1 MSAENEG
8 SSRDEVP
15 TPSKKILES
24 SPLSGIAVPIA
35 IVLVGAFI
43 IFGVTK
49 MLSSG
54 KDHRDLIE
62 EMNSKTFGNR
72 WVAAY
77 ELSKFLASS
86 KIPKEDL
93 PWVIENLS
101 KVYYESIDAR
111 TRNFVVLALGS
122 LNNPLSLN
130 VLNKALED
138 QDPQVKFNAVVSL
151 GNMAKD
157 VTIDLTKVEALLQQ
171 EEDPGLKQV
180 ALFTLAS
187 HQYPKTE
194 ALALPLLNSSEK
206 TLRYAAATVLIGF
219 KNPAAIDTINEIS
232 ALGYD
237 NRTPGELN
245 GAQVEGI
252 KTNLLEN
259 IEKSKWN
266 DLLGIV
272 EKMEA
277 TDGNVR
283 VQTKAKQVLK
293 VLKN

>member
-8 SSRDEVP
+8 TP

-77 ELSKFLASS
+77 ELSKFLAGS
-86 KIPKEDL
+86 KIPKEDI

-151 GNMAKD
+151 GNMKD
-157 VTIDLTKVEALLQQ
+157 TAEINWPKVEALLQQ
-171 EEDPGLKQV
+171 DEDAGLKQV

-187 HQYPKTE
+187 HQQPQTE
-194 ALALPLLNSSEK
+194 ALALPLLSSSEK
-206 TLRYAAATVLIGF
+206 TLRYAAATVLIHF
-219 KNPAAIDTINEIS
+219 KNPLAIDTIKEIS

-266 DLLGIV
+266 ELTGIV
-272 EKMEA
+272 EKMEES
-277 TDGNVR
+277 DGNVR
-283 VQTKAKQVLK
+283 VQTKAKLVLK

>member
-8 SSRDEVP
+8 TP

-219 KNPAAIDTINEIS
+219 KNPAAIETVNEIS

-245 GAQVEGI
+245 GAQIEGI

-266 DLLGIV
+266 DLVGIV

-283 VQTKAKQVLK
+283 VQTKAKLVLK

>member
-1 MSAENEG
+1 MSAENQG
-8 SSRDEVP
+8 NP
-15 TPSKKILES
+15 TPTKKILES
-24 SPLSGIAVPIA
+24 SPLSGITVPIA

-54 KDHRDLIE
+54 KNHRDLIE

-86 KIPKEDL
+86 KIPKEDM

-101 KVYYESIDAR
+101 KVYYESVDAR

-122 LNNPLSLN
+122 LNNPLSLP

-151 GNMAKD
+151 GTMDKSS
-157 VTIDLTKVEALLQQ
+157 TIDWPKVEALLQQ
-171 EEDPGLKQV
+171 NEDPGLKQV

-187 HQYPKTE
+187 HKQPKAE
-194 ALALPLLNSSEK
+194 ELALQLLNSSER
-206 TLRYAAATVLIGF
+206 TLRYAAATVLIHY
-219 KNPAAIDTINEIS
+219 KRVEALPAIEEIS
-232 ALGYD
+232 NLKYD
-237 NRTPGELN
+237 NIVPGELN
-245 GAQVEGI
+245 GAQAEGL
-252 KTNLLEN
+252 KMNLLEN
-259 IEKSKWN
+259 IEKTKWIE
-266 DLLGIV
+266 LAGLV
-272 EKMEA
+272 QKLESS
-277 TDGNVR
+277 DGNVR
-283 VQTKAKQVLK
+283 VQTKAKQVLNL
-293 VLKN
+293 LKN

>member
-8 SSRDEVP
+8 TP

-86 KIPKEDL
+86 KIPKDDI

-130 VLNKALED
+130 VLNKALDD

-151 GNMAKD
+151 GNMPKD
-157 VTIDLTKVEALLQQ
+157 SAIDWSKVEALLQQ
-171 EEDPGLKQV
+171 NEDPGLKQV
-180 ALFTLAS
+180 ALFTYAS
-187 HQYPKTE
+187 HSQPKTE
-194 ALALPLLNSSEK
+194 ELALPLLNSAEK
-206 TLRYAAATVLIGF
+206 TLRYAAATVLIRF
-219 KNPAAIDTINEIS
+219 KNPAAIDTIKEIS

-237 NRTPGELN
+237 NQTPGELN

-277 TDGNVR
+277 SDANVR
-283 VQTKAKQVLK
+283 VQTKAKLVLK
-293 VLKN
+293 LLKN